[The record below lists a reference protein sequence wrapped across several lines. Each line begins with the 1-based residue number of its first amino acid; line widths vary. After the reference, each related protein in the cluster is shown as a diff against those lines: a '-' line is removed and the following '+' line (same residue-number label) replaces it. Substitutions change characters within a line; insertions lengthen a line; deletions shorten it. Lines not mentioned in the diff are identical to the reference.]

1 VTTHEGTRFWGASAT
16 AYLLLLVAM
25 LSWSANFLV
34 GRALVGTVG
43 PLTLG
48 WSRWLVAC
56 AILLPFAAREL
67 WTKRAVLRRNWRLML
82 LLGAVGFAGSNAFC
96 YLALQ
101 RTTAVNAG
109 LLNGVGPLLIFAAS
123 VVVLGERFLR
133 RQIAGLAVALAGVMV
148 VVLRGQPQALTA
160 LEINLGDLVM
170 LVSIC
175 TWCLYSIR
183 LRERPPELSAVALVA
198 ALFAIGCLTMTPF
211 AAWEAKL
218 EPSLAV
224 FGAILFAGIF
234 PSVISVLCWNRAITL
249 IGPARAS
256 VFTYLMPLITALL
269 ATLFLG
275 ERIELFHLV
284 GGALI
289 FAGLALGLVRR

>member
-1 VTTHEGTRFWGASAT
+1 
-16 AYLLLLVAM
+16 M

-43 PLTLG
+43 PFTLG

-56 AILLPFAAREL
+56 AILLPFTAREL
-67 WTKRAVLRRNWRLML
+67 WTKRAVLRRDWRLL
-82 LLGAVGFAGSNAFC
+82 LFLGAIGFAGSNAFC

-123 VVVLGERFLR
+123 VVVLGERFLL
-133 RQIAGLAVALAGVMV
+133 RQLAGLGVALAGVVV
-148 VVLRGQPQALTA
+148 VVLRGDAQALLA
-160 LEINLGDLVM
+160 LAVNLGDLVM
-170 LVSIC
+170 LVSIV

-183 LRERPPELSAVALVA
+183 LRERPPELSPVALVA
-198 ALFAIGCLTMTPF
+198 ALFTIGFLAMTPF

-218 EPSLAV
+218 EPSPGV

-234 PSVISVLCWNRAITL
+234 PSVISVLCWNRAIAL
-249 IGPARAS
+249 IGPARSS
-256 VFTYLMPLITALL
+256 VFTYLMPLMTALL

-275 ERIELFHLV
+275 ERIEPFHLA

-289 FAGLALGLVRR
+289 FAGLALGLARR